1 MAMVAAAV
9 KRFANYRRF
18 EVVLCQLRSS
28 LKKPSRLS
36 SRLAA
41 RVSTYKLLTLYH
53 QHSNASRCL
62 GEHMHDAL
70 DGPAARRAAVAEQL
84 GARLAHAHVHARH
97 DRMVLGR
104 VEAHHAHRLLRI
116 GVRLQRVHARVGS
129 SVVPPAA
136 PHPDAEETQCVVCM
150 DAPRNRVV
158 LPCMHM
164 CVCEACAQLLRD
176 RCPVC
181 RGPIERIA
189 QLFT

>member
-1 MAMVAAAV
+1 MREQLVTNHLLTRPPVGGRRVVPPHIPITLLQCSCNNNRADGRSTLKTGRLPASHSSTPTAVLLLELSAAAV

-70 DGPAARRAAVAEQL
+70 DGPAAHRAAVAEQL

-104 VEAHHAHRLLRI
+104 VEAHHAHR
-116 GVRLQRVHARVGS
+116 
-129 SVVPPAA
+129 
-136 PHPDAEETQCVVCM
+136 
-150 DAPRNRVV
+150 
-158 LPCMHM
+158 
-164 CVCEACAQLLRD
+164 
-176 RCPVC
+176 
-181 RGPIERIA
+181 
-189 QLFT
+189 